1 MYVTRFSVGTDRCM
15 PRSGTTN
22 VSLKLHRVE
31 WRQMTLSAVN
41 TNGRWCDG
49 LMMKMMMVMMLNFVH
64 WSGIA
69 DGVLN
74 EL

>member
-1 MYVTRFSVGTDRCM
+1 M
-15 PRSGTTN
+15 
-22 VSLKLHRVE
+22 KLHRVE

-41 TNGRWCDG
+41 TNGRWCGG
-49 LMMKMMMVMMLNFVH
+49 LMMTMVMVMMLNFVH